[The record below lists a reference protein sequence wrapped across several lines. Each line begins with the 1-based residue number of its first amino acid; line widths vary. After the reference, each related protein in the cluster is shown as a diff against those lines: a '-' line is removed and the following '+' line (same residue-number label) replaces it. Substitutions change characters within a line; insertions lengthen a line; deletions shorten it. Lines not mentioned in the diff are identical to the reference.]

1 MALVVTLL
9 FALSYLPWY
18 LMDRKTKKSESV

>member
-1 MALVVTLL
+1 VVTLL